1 MSDEE
6 TNETTEEKVRR
17 PGRSKRAKA
26 TLDPKGIAS
35 REAAHAIKVAEY
47 LGGRT

>member
-17 PGRSKRAKA
+17 SGRTKRVQAA
-26 TLDPKGIAS
+26 LDPKGIAS
-35 REAAHAIKVAEY
+35 REVAHAIKVAEF